1 PDPFYY
7 VVINYDGKRSLQQA
21 RTIVPDAYV
30 RKLSQGTRIQMG
42 AFKFEHEAQ
51 GLLEKLQQQGIYA
64 SIYRP

>member
-1 PDPFYY
+1 
-7 VVINYDGKRSLQQA
+7 
-21 RTIVPDAYV
+21 
-30 RKLSQGTRIQMG
+30 LSEGTRIQMG